1 MKRSL
6 LIAWLTVLGALPMLR
21 ADDFKSGDV
30 KIHYTVQGSGSPVLL
45 IHGLHS
51 SGMMNWTLPGTT
63 ALVAKNHQVI
73 VMDLRGHGASDKPED
88 EKFYGVAMVEDVIAL
103 MDHLGIKHA
112 HFVGY
117 SMGGMIALKAA
128 VLHPD
133 RVDALLL
140 GGMGWMKDGGE
151 LQKFWA
157 NVPEKPRLGIGGSC
171 ATACMRGMAKLA
183 VTEDQLRALK
193 MPAAIIIGDKDPV
206 KKLYVQ
212 PLEAI
217 RPDWPVTT
225 IPGAGH
231 ILCVMKPLFRETV
244 ANTVDGFAEK

>member
-1 MKRSL
+1 MKRSW
-6 LIAWLTVLGALPMLR
+6 LIAWFGVLACLTAIR

-30 KIHYTVQGSGSPVLL
+30 KICYTVQGSGSPVIL

-51 SGMMNWTLPGTT
+51 SGAMNWTLPGTT

-73 VMDLRGHGASDKPED
+73 LIDMRGHGGSDKPEV
-88 EKFYGVAMVEDVIAL
+88 EKSYGVEMVEDIIKL
-103 MDHLGIKHA
+103 MDHLGITHA

-157 NVPEKPRLGIGGSC
+157 NVPEKPRSGIGGSS

-183 VTEDQLRALK
+183 VSEEEVKALK
-193 MPAAIIIGDKDPV
+193 MPAAIVVGEKDPV
-206 KKLYVQ
+206 EKLYVE
-212 PLEAI
+212 PLKQI

-225 IPGAGH
+225 VPKVGH
-231 ILCVMKPLFRETV
+231 ILCVMKQEFKEDV
-244 ANTVDGFAEK
+244 EKIVDGFDGK